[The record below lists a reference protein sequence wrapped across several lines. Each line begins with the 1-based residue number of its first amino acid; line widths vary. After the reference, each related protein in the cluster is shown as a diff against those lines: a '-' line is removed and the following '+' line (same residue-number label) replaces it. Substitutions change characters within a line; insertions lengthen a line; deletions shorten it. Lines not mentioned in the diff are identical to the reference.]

1 MQEANSG
8 ATLGEAQVGV
18 LCFHQEGEGGG
29 SVQNGP
35 SMSPTQELAARVGPV
50 SGGLRRLGTTRL
62 VPLLEGG
69 LWVSRVGLSKA
80 PVLGSGNLPGSGRTT
95 GLKSNF
101 LFGFLFPR
109 STSRMWNG
117 LNGPTR

>member
-1 MQEANSG
+1 M
-8 ATLGEAQVGV
+8 EAQVGV

-29 SVQNGP
+29 SLQNGP
-35 SMSPTQELAARVGPV
+35 SMSPTQELVASVQSV
-50 SGGLRRLGTTRL
+50 SGCPRWVGTIGL

-69 LWVSRVGLSKA
+69 HWVSRVGLRQAS
-80 PVLGSGNLPGSGRTT
+80 VLGSGSLPGSGRAA

-101 LFGFLFPR
+101 LFDLLFPR
-109 STSRMWNG
+109 STSRTWNG

>member
-1 MQEANSG
+1 MGFYASIRK
-8 ATLGEAQVGV
+8 VRV
-18 LCFHQEGEGGG
+18 EG
-29 SVQNGP
+29 QCRTALP
-35 SMSPTQELAARVGPV
+35 CLPARVASV
-50 SGGLRRLGTTRL
+50 SGGPRRVGTTGL

-80 PVLGSGNLPGSGRTT
+80 PVLGSGSLPGSGRAA

-101 LFGFLFPR
+101 LFGLLFPR
-109 STSRMWNG
+109 FTSRTWNG

>member
-1 MQEANSG
+1 MQEAISG
-8 ATLGEAQVGV
+8 VTLGEAQVGV

-35 SMSPTQELAARVGPV
+35 STSPTQELAARVGSV
-50 SGGLRRLGTTRL
+50 SGGPRWVGTTGL

-80 PVLGSGNLPGSGRTT
+80 PVLGSGSLPGSGTAA
-95 GLKSNF
+95 GLKS
-101 LFGFLFPR
+101 
-109 STSRMWNG
+109 
-117 LNGPTR
+117 